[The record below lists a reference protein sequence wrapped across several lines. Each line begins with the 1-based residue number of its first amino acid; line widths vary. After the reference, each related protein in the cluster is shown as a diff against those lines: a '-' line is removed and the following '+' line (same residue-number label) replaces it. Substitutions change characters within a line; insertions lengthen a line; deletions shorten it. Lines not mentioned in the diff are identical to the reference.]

1 MANGLLDRFNNT
13 MSGLPMSANLGLLT
27 AGASL
32 LDGGKIGN
40 AVQAGLGTYQSL
52 SDMEEKKK
60 RRLAIQGLLADGNY
74 TDQEKALIEASASPA
89 AVALQIKNS
98 KASQANFSTLNPNEL
113 KAMGFPEGSIVQKN
127 SLTGQLDVVNKATVT
142 NPTIKKAADGF
153 NYYVDGPNAG
163 TKVFPNAEKPGEEP
177 KTAEGA
183 DGFLYYTTGPDKGKR
198 VFPDV
203 TAKPTDRKIV
213 KGADGLNY
221 YADTG
226 ERVLPNVEKTEKAEN
241 RRYQRAGTYQSTV
254 DGKYLGEVTFDSK
267 LGQYFVGRPG
277 VTDGENAFR
286 QIDMRE
292 LQPVTDGFFNIGIP
306 TFSAFKKLRTDIKD
320 DGVSLKRFASYIKNQ
335 GNTNTGLDRLAD
347 KLLTHVKTILT
358 KEELSLPEL
367 SLRLA
372 EGEVQGLLGK
382 ARIETVGG
390 GVMTEQ
396 DAKRVLENIGGD
408 VNIFQN
414 PAVVKAQIKRLF
426 EDKLEAYNYNLEDY
440 EVALKSAYRSKGYKN
455 IEPLNIDTS
464 IFDAQAPASSDL
476 GNNEYSKMTRDE
488 IDKLFLESDLTTLTP
503 EQQKSLLK
511 RWKEVK

>member
-1 MANGLLDRFNNT
+1 MANGLLSKFNNT

-60 RRLAIQGLLADGNY
+60 RRLAIQGLLADGNF
-74 TDQEKALIEASASPA
+74 TDQEKALISASASPA

-98 KASQANFSTLNPNEL
+98 KASQANFSTLNSDEL

-127 SLTGQLDVVNKATVT
+127 SLTGQLDVVNRAEVT

-177 KTAEGA
+177 KTNKAA
-183 DGFLYYTTGPDKGKR
+183 DGFLYYTTGPDAGKR
-198 VFPDV
+198 VFP
-203 TAKPTDRKIV
+203 
-213 KGADGLNY
+213 G
-221 YADTG
+221 
-226 ERVLPNVEKTEKAEN
+226 VEKTEKAEN

-335 GNTNTGLDRLAD
+335 GNTNTGLDRLTD
-347 KLLTHVKTILT
+347 KLLTHVKTIMT

-367 SLRLA
+367 SLALA

-396 DAKRVLENIGGD
+396 DALRVLKNIGGRVD
-408 VNIFQN
+408 IFQN

>member
-74 TDQEKALIEASASPA
+74 TDQERALISASANPA

-163 TKVFPNAEKPGEEP
+163 KRVLPNVEKPGEEP
-177 KTAEGA
+177 KTERGA
-183 DGFLYYTTGPDKGKR
+183 DGFLYYTTGPDKGKK
-198 VFPDV
+198 VFPDIE
-203 TAKPTDRKIV
+203 KP
-213 KGADGLNY
+213 
-221 YADTG
+221 
-226 ERVLPNVEKTEKAEN
+226 EKAEN

-277 VTDGENAFR
+277 VTEGENAFR

-358 KEELSLPEL
+358 KEELSLPQL

-464 IFDAQAPASSDL
+464 IFDVEAPESSDL
-476 GNNEYSKMTRDE
+476 GSNEYSNMTRDE
-488 IDKLFLESDLTTLTP
+488 IEKLFLEADLTTLTP
-503 EQQKSLLK
+503 AQHKSLLK